1 MKTLRTANSRL
12 AFVCVAL
19 GALLLGREG
28 RGQALDSM
36 IPEMKPVGSDE
47 TVEEPRKSYTTKAA
61 FSWPASRRFSEH
73 VIEEYQPKLLEL
85 LRKASP
91 EVSDSRTWTAIGARL
106 GESWLES
113 RQHGK
118 TGERPADQDEWD
130 KQHKAFLLGIVNDG
144 SRVVDWRSIR
154 ATRAK
159 DLQKSAD
166 DAPSR
171 LAEIRKNMAVVDPLF
186 AEVKR
191 YSGEGG
197 ATWNKEKL
205 EAARRAHAALEESFS
220 LAVSTYGAINVAWSY
235 ARVENSQKPS
245 MDVYPTEKAALKRW
259 RSAVG
264 DFPKVQKIYTEPLT
278 QWAKL
283 AESGLDAEVKA
294 WENLQ
299 KAFAPVTSGELTR
312 GSPYAI
318 CSTDK
323 APQECLR
330 LFTDKLAGLLIG
342 QGKVVEGAAAKQK
355 EEADASAKE
364 RARVLELLR
373 VTDDRKEYR
382 LIEAVERAQTDT
394 ERSQAEKELAEYRKA
409 VKAADAESDKIRETH
424 KARRKSLGLP
434 PEDWS

>member
-1 MKTLRTANSRL
+1 MKTRRTANSRL

-19 GALLLGREG
+19 VALLLGREG

-47 TVEEPRKSYTTKAA
+47 KVEEPRKSYTTKAA

-85 LRKASP
+85 LKKASP
-91 EVSDSRTWTAIGARL
+91 EATDSRTWTAIGAQL

-118 TGERPADQDEWD
+118 TGERPADQDDWD
-130 KQHKAFLLGIVNDG
+130 KQHKAFLRGILSDG
-144 SRVVDWRSIR
+144 SRVVDWRSTR

-191 YSGEGG
+191 HANDYGTS
-197 ATWNKEKL
+197 WDREKL
-205 EAARRAHAALEESFS
+205 DAARKAHAAFAESFS
-220 LAVSTYGAINVAWSY
+220 LAVSTYGAINGAWSY
-235 ARVENSQKPS
+235 AQVENRNRPS
-245 MDVYPTEKAALKRW
+245 MDVYTTEKAILRGW
-259 RSAVG
+259 RSAVS

-294 WENLQ
+294 WESLQ
-299 KAFAPVTSGELTR
+299 KAFAPVTSGELTK

-323 APQECLR
+323 PPRECLN
-330 LFTDKLAGLLIG
+330 LFLDKLGLLLIG

-355 EEADASAKE
+355 EDADASAKE
-364 RARVLELLR
+364 RARVLELIR

-394 ERSQAEKELAEYRKA
+394 ERSQAEKELAEYRKT
-409 VKAADAESDKIRETH
+409 VKAANAEIEKIRETH

-434 PEDWS
+434 PADWS